1 MAINLLPA
9 AQISA
14 SGLSAEKAR
23 MQIAANNMANAH
35 STKCIDGEV
44 YHKKVAVFSAMYK
57 DEFGFNDSVKELN
70 GVDMTEV
77 AEGRNPTQM
86 IYMPYHP
93 EADKDGMVEMPNIS
107 PIEEMLDMITA
118 TRVFESTQQVM
129 KAFDSMNSKLVNEV
143 PKLR

>member
-14 SGLSAEKAR
+14 TGLSAEKAR

-35 STKCIDGEV
+35 STKGPDGKV
-44 YHKKVAVFSAMYK
+44 YHRKVAVFSAMYK
-57 DEFGFNDSVKELN
+57 DEIGFNDSVKDLN

-77 AEGRNPTQM
+77 AEGRNPTQLV
-86 IYMPYHP
+86 YMPFHP
-93 EADKDGMVEMPNIS
+93 DADEKGMVEMPNIS

-118 TRVFESTQQVM
+118 TRAYEANLSVM
-129 KAFDSMNSKLVNEV
+129 KQSKDMAE
-143 PKLR
+143 KTITMTR

>member
-14 SGLSAEKAR
+14 TGLSAEKAR

-35 STKCIDGEV
+35 STKGADGEI

-118 TRVFESTQQVM
+118 TRAYEANLSVM
-129 KAFDSMNSKLVNEV
+129 KQSKDMAE
-143 PKLR
+143 KTITMTR